1 LPKSVARGVSAAQQ
15 ARKGAGAGGDCP
27 PADFVFDW
35 VSRQHPKKYFKRM
48 ALFATIQPLFVL
60 SGFAVGFLVGMTGV
74 GGGSLMTPL
83 LILLFHVHPVTA
95 VGTDLIYASVTKTG
109 GSMVHGLN
117 RTIDWRIVRRL
128 ASGSLPASVLTMAA
142 LWWLKFDPAAYS
154 ALVTKCLGVALLATA
169 AALLLRRRLL
179 ASYSRRVGVLS
190 ERQTRTCTIV
200 TGIVLGVLV
209 TISSVGAGA
218 LGVTA
223 LLLLYPEL
231 PIVRIAGSDIAHAVP
246 LTLVAGTGHLVA
258 GGVDTAMLVSLL
270 CGSLPGIMLASL
282 FAPRLPDLALRI
294 VLAVTLTIVALRLLS
309 A

>member
-1 LPKSVARGVSAAQQ
+1 
-15 ARKGAGAGGDCP
+15 
-27 PADFVFDW
+27 
-35 VSRQHPKKYFKRM
+35 M
-48 ALFATIQPLFVL
+48 ALLETIHPLFVL

-109 GSMVHGLN
+109 GSLVHGFN
-117 RTIDWRIVRRL
+117 KTIDWRIVRRL
-128 ASGSLPASVLTMAA
+128 ASGSLPASVLTLAT
-142 LWWLKFDPAAYS
+142 LWLLHVDQAAYS
-154 ALVTKCLGVALLATA
+154 HIVTKVLGVALIFTA
-169 AALLLRRRLL
+169 AGLLLRRRLL
-179 ASYSRRVGVLS
+179 ATYSRRVGVLT
-190 ERQTRTCTIV
+190 ERQTRTFTIM
-200 TGIVLGVLV
+200 TGVVLGVLV

-231 PIVRIAGSDIAHAVP
+231 PVVRIAGSDIAHAVP
-246 LTLVAGTGHLVA
+246 LTLVAGMGHIATG
-258 GGVDTAMLVSLL
+258 GIDTGVLVSLL

-282 FAPRLPDLALRI
+282 FAPRLPDRALRI
-294 VLAVTLTIVALRLLS
+294 VLAVTLIVVAIRLLS

>member
-1 LPKSVARGVSAAQQ
+1 
-15 ARKGAGAGGDCP
+15 
-27 PADFVFDW
+27 
-35 VSRQHPKKYFKRM
+35 M
-48 ALFATIQPLFVL
+48 ALLATIHPLFVL

-109 GSMVHGLN
+109 GSVVHGFN
-117 RTIDWRIVRRL
+117 KTIDWRIVRRL
-128 ASGSLPASVLTMAA
+128 ALGSIPASLLTLGT
-142 LWWLKFDPAAYS
+142 LWLLKIDQAAYS
-154 ALVTKCLGVALLATA
+154 AIVTKVLGVALLCTA
-169 AALLLRRRLL
+169 AALLFRRRLL
-179 ASYSRRVGVLS
+179 ATYAQRVGVLT
-190 ERQTRTCTIV
+190 EQQTRSFTII
-200 TGIVLGVLV
+200 TGVALGALV

-231 PIVRIAGSDIAHAVP
+231 PVVKIAGSDIAHAVP
-246 LTLVAGTGHLVA
+246 LTLVAGMGHLMT
-258 GGVDTAMLVSLL
+258 GGIDTGVLVSLL

-282 FAPRLPDLALRI
+282 FAPRLPDRALRM
-294 VLAVTLTIVALRLLS
+294 VLAATLTLVAVRLLY

>member
-1 LPKSVARGVSAAQQ
+1 
-15 ARKGAGAGGDCP
+15 
-27 PADFVFDW
+27 
-35 VSRQHPKKYFKRM
+35 M
-48 ALFATIQPLFVL
+48 ALFATIHPLYVL

-109 GSMVHGLN
+109 GGLVHGFN
-117 RTIDWRIVRRL
+117 KTIDWRIVRRL
-128 ASGSLPASVLTMAA
+128 ASGSLPASLLTLSA
-142 LWWLKFDPAAYS
+142 LWLLHVDQAVYS
-154 ALVTKCLGVALLATA
+154 ALVTKVLGVALILTA
-169 AALLLRRRLL
+169 AALLFRRRLL
-179 ASYSRRVGVLS
+179 STYSRRVGVLTDS
-190 ERQTRTCTIV
+190 QTRTFTIL
-200 TGIVLGVLV
+200 TGVVLGVMV

-231 PIVRIAGSDIAHAVP
+231 PVVRIAASDIAHAVP
-246 LTLVAGTGHLVA
+246 LTLIAGMGHLA
-258 GGVDTAMLVSLL
+258 TGGIDTGVLVSLL

-282 FAPRLPDLALRI
+282 FAPRLPDRALRI
-294 VLAVTLTIVALRLLS
+294 ILAATLTVVAVRLLS